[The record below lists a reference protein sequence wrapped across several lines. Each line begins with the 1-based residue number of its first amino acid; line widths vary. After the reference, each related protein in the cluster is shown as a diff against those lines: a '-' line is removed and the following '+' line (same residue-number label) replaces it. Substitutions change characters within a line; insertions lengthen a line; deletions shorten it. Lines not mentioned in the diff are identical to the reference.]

1 MENFVLYDEIG
12 KANEQTIYKARR
24 KGTIKYLAIS
34 CAERYRRPLI
44 SNHVRFVHVL
54 KHPNILQFHEWYETS
69 NHLWLVMELC
79 TGGSLEQVIKEDK
92 FLPDNLVRQF
102 GADIVRGLDYVHSR
116 GVIFDEMRPSRF
128 LLDGNGNVKL
138 FDFSLAHLENECLDE
153 VITRFAD
160 EEEFSHTSNNLDLKN
175 VSAYTAPEVLISG
188 QSTAESDY
196 WGLGCLLYHMSCGIP
211 PFSGDSTEQVCH
223 IVLLFVFLSN
233 QLTDNILNSDYAPP
247 KLPGKKLPADFLS
260 LLNALLIKS
269 PANRISPIQVIK
281 HSFWRDRLQDI
292 NSSSSLTEQ
301 VLTDGST
308 TTSLLDKRNVMND
321 EETNLVNGT
330 KHSLDAND
338 KLSTTVSRTNGC
350 KPIDSHKNQDTLVD
364 PDKKADLLSLDTVTC
379 NLHVEAANFTLHA
392 NTNVSPSTTQPVPDL
407 EKLVDDSSFMVDTKS
422 TCGMNGRM
430 VQSEYHTPNKA
441 ADKDELTSSFY
452 QPRGQSQ
459 MDSSQTESTNL
470 HDVLDSKFI
479 PRPVALDTRA
489 NLAMVYPWGDDSPSL
504 PHEPKL
510 MLFLWHYLRGSQTEP
525 MNTKQRPSIGS
536 VNCASVSW
544 TPRPLSDYT
553 RWCRAPPPARI
564 EGLVHALNE
573 SKLRSITATQL
584 EKHLGDVLALFHSAA
599 SDLQETGASSR
610 QLRTPSTT
618 MRSSVRQSRSSLL
631 AYLIWLIASTT
642 VNVGRATLNDGT
654 TLSNRPDFNK
664 LLGVTIIPDLLAELV
679 VQLRASV
686 SASIEFRV
694 GLCQLGSLLAH
705 RMATIAFQQSLD
717 DATENLFAISWKPVT
732 SALPN
737 YLTVLIE
744 ILREPVSR
752 TGARLRQVALFAVG
766 EILTCSIC
774 LLNRAIKRAKA
785 TGVKGNIVEIQA
797 SQWQTV
803 VHHLLRCLNTSSGT
817 TTVPPSAIDVPSTL
831 SNLDSD
837 SPNKAHTVAND
848 GNPSSE
854 QPVFRVTEM
863 HVRLSA
869 ARSLDAFVTSI
880 LGCRLYDLSVTGS
893 LSVTATACINAI
905 ATAEVVSRLWTDG
918 LLDANTGQKATP
930 ATQRSSLHQE
940 ISLSC
945 ASALAGII
953 RINPGLFTSGLIDR
967 VGTTAFTTL
976 LEPPAGGLA
985 CQQTNLVARLLSIAA
1000 TGLLTPLASRL
1011 PKTNLPKSNRQAGPH
1026 VLSRQTSSP
1035 TVGAGTPAAC
1045 RRMLS
1050 EQRFMIAVFRHLKS
1064 PHAMLRSKAYLL
1076 CSGILS
1082 TSPKESF
1089 PAAFDAQL
1097 PSYLER
1103 DLKATRSLQTRYS
1116 DLQSMSTMTI
1126 STTDTSGSASMA
1138 YLAACTLHFADLLVT
1153 HLIPLICQQLLISLG
1168 CISGSATQSRT
1179 SGTSSARKSSRSNS
1193 LNQASSTSSLT
1204 TMVSIPNLTA
1214 ARTWLPAFSC
1224 LPSLLST
1231 CTTVRVQLVL
1241 PDNTEKPSEFCL
1253 LVFLGKLLDLWA
1265 SVDPIS
1271 SAAAVAGVHQPGNVE
1286 NQLLAITLTITEDL
1300 SQHPESVEARR
1311 RDFICLVLP
1320 GLARLAVA
1328 PRARPETRAICVKIV
1343 AKLAEVLLGESDYS
1357 ASTHSLANFDQP
1369 HPSRVRRLSFAP
1381 ESSLS
1386 ALAERPLSADVE
1398 LLLKELDYME
1408 PATRERAISVTE
1420 ISQKMPA
1427 DSMTQSHYG
1436 FSQSPTQGPEG
1447 SSIKRSEMGH
1457 RSARRS
1463 EKRSMVGTIGAALQ
1477 APTPDTLVSLFE
1489 VVNKLMIPY
1498 ADRLIHCS
1506 EVTAPT
1512 AFIHLINSLLNAVP
1526 PTDVCNQ
1533 PATVFHCPTA
1543 EGDCLPASEP
1553 ELSHALAART
1563 LVVNLVGHGLDV
1575 AIVRLLAS
1583 QLLSPVEL
1591 DVNVPKSG
1599 AVGMRVH
1606 GSVASALCLSLF
1618 HTITLLLRWPNEAK
1632 PSHLIIEL
1640 RLLELVVIACLEL
1653 GELLFPSCSKDGNEQ
1668 PIVRGSENPTSPRT
1682 AKKTVP
1688 KHSPSKIN
1696 SRSPPSTVS
1705 ANLAGRKPPISRL
1718 HVASKNL
1725 HAPLLAGLE
1734 AMNALLAHVA
1744 NVVRIALAA
1753 RATNTP
1759 EGDKTAMAAEEIL
1772 IASRPPPALAG
1783 LLARL
1788 IGLWRPTAV
1797 SGDGSLCTSQTS
1809 ITENHVQSEILIEDE
1824 INLQL
1829 CEASI
1834 TALTNFA
1841 SLYGGEYSR
1850 SALTPSAA
1858 ASISLGL
1865 LRLAEEDRKSQE
1877 ERCAS
1882 SCSSRSTRLP
1892 NSSTDNRT
1900 IDSNKK
1906 VYQARRRMRL
1916 LLRIIRR
1923 LISSDTVC
1931 RSRLA
1936 AEALE
1941 QGVTNLYTTLHFLLQ
1956 KTQRNADASTAK
1968 LLREIIDYVSPADR
1982 LELNSNTVN
1991 NLGPTRSGHNKATN
2005 ASTSRLGSTA
2015 VA

>member
-1 MENFVLYDEIG
+1 
-12 KANEQTIYKARR
+12 
-24 KGTIKYLAIS
+24 
-34 CAERYRRPLI
+34 
-44 SNHVRFVHVL
+44 
-54 KHPNILQFHEWYETS
+54 
-69 NHLWLVMELC
+69 MELC

-92 FLPDNLVRQF
+92 FLPENLIRQF
-102 GADIVRGLDYVHSR
+102 GADIVRGLDYIHSR
-116 GVIFDEMRPSRF
+116 GVVFNEMRPSRF

-153 VITRFAD
+153 VITRFTD
-160 EEEFSHTSNNLDLKN
+160 EEEFSHASNNLDLRN
-175 VSAYTAPEVLISG
+175 VSAYTSPEVLNTG
-188 QSTAESDY
+188 QSTVASDY
-196 WGLGCLLYHMSCGIP
+196 WGLGCLLYHMSCGAP
-211 PFSGDSTEQVCH
+211 PFSGDSIEQFTE
-223 IVLLFVFLSN
+223 
-233 QLTDNILNSDYAPP
+233 NILRSDYAPP
-247 KLPGKKLPADFLS
+247 KLPGRKLSTDFLS

-269 PANRISPIQVIK
+269 PANRISPVQVIK

-301 VLTDGST
+301 VLTDGTT
-308 TTSLLDKRNVMND
+308 TTSLLDKRSAMED

-330 KHSLDAND
+330 KHSLNASD
-338 KLSTTVSRTNGC
+338 KLSITVPHTNGC
-350 KPIDSHKNQDTLVD
+350 KPIDSHKNQETLAD
-364 PDKKADLLSLDTVTC
+364 PDKKSDLLSLDTATC
-379 NLHVEAANFTLHA
+379 GLHAEAANFTLHA
-392 NTNVSPSTTQPVPDL
+392 NAHISPSTTQPIPDL
-407 EKLVDDSSFMVDTKS
+407 EKLVDESSLMVETKDTWD
-422 TCGMNGRM
+422 MNGRM

-441 ADKDELTSSFY
+441 SDKDGLTSSFY

-459 MDSSQTESTNL
+459 MDNTQIEPTNL

-489 NLAMVYPWGDDSPSL
+489 NLAMIYPWGDDSPSL

-510 MLFLWHYLRGSQTEP
+510 MLFLWHYLRGSQTESV
-525 MNTKQRPSIGS
+525 NTKQRPSIGS
-536 VNCASVSW
+536 VSCASVSW
-544 TPRPLSDYT
+544 TPRPLNDYT

-564 EGLVHALNE
+564 EGLTQTLNE

-584 EKHLGDVLALFHSAA
+584 EKHLGDVFALFQSAA
-599 SDLQETGASSR
+599 NDPQETGASCR

-631 AYLIWLIASTT
+631 AYLIWLMASTT
-642 VNVGRATLNDGT
+642 VNVGRVTLNDGT
-654 TLSNRPDFNK
+654 ALTSRPDFYK
-664 LLGVTIIPDLLAELV
+664 LLGVTIIPSLLAELV

-705 RMATIAFQQSLD
+705 RMATIAFQQCLD
-717 DATENLFAISWKPVT
+717 DATENLCAISWKPVI
-732 SALPN
+732 SSLPN

-744 ILREPVSR
+744 ILREPFSR

-774 LLNRAIKRAKA
+774 LLNKTIKQAKA

-803 VHHLLRCLNTSSGT
+803 VHHLLRCLSTSSGT
-817 TTVPPSAIDVPSTL
+817 TNMPAPGIDVPSTL
-831 SNLDSD
+831 SGLDSD
-837 SPNKAHTVAND
+837 NPNKAHTVAND
-848 GNPSSE
+848 SPSSE

-905 ATAEVVSRLWTDG
+905 TTAEVVSRLWTDG
-918 LLDANTGQKATP
+918 LLDANAGNKATL
-930 ATQRSSLHQE
+930 ATQRTSLHQE

-967 VGTTAFTTL
+967 VGTAAFTTL

-985 CQQTNLVARLLSIAA
+985 CQQTNLVARLLSVAA

-1011 PKTNLPKSNRQAGPH
+1011 PKTNLPKSNRQAGPQ
-1026 VLSRQTSSP
+1026 VLSRQTSST

-1050 EQRFMIAVFRHLKS
+1050 EQRFMVAVFRHLKS

-1076 CSGILS
+1076 CCGILS
-1082 TSPKESF
+1082 TCPKESF
-1089 PAAFDAQL
+1089 PVAFDAQL

-1103 DLKATRSLQTRYS
+1103 DLKATRGLQTRYS

-1126 STTDTSGSASMA
+1126 STTDTSGSASMV
-1138 YLAACTLHFADLLVT
+1138 YLAACTLHFTDLLVT

-1168 CISGSATQSRT
+1168 RISGATQSRT

-1193 LNQASSTSSLT
+1193 LNQASSASSLNA
-1204 TMVSIPNLTA
+1204 MVSVPNLTA

-1231 CTTVRVQLVL
+1231 CTTVRVQLIL
-1241 PDNTEKPSEFCL
+1241 PENTEKPSEFCL

-1286 NQLLAITLTITEDL
+1286 SQLLAITLTITEDL

-1357 ASTHSLANFDQP
+1357 ASTHSLADLDQP
-1369 HPSRVRRLSFAP
+1369 HSNRVRRLSFAP

-1398 LLLKELDYME
+1398 LLLKELDHIE

-1420 ISQKMPA
+1420 MSQKMSA
-1427 DSMTQSHYG
+1427 DSMTQSHHG
-1436 FSQSPTQGPEG
+1436 FGQSPTKGPEG
-1447 SSIKRSEMGH
+1447 SSIKRSGVGH
-1457 RSARRS
+1457 RSARKL

-1498 ADRLIHCS
+1498 ADRLIHCP

-1512 AFIHLINSLLNAVP
+1512 AFIRLINLLLNAVP

-1533 PATVFHCPTA
+1533 PPATFHCPTA
-1543 EGDCLPASEP
+1543 EGDCLPASAPEP
-1553 ELSHALAART
+1553 SHALAART
-1563 LVVNLVGHGLDV
+1563 LVVSLVGHGLDV

-1583 QLLSPVEL
+1583 QLLSPVEW

-1618 HTITLLLRWPNEAK
+1618 HTITLLLRWPEEAK

-1640 RLLELVVIACLEL
+1640 RLLELIVIACLEL

-1668 PIVRGSENPTSPRT
+1668 PVVRGPENPTSPRM
-1682 AKKTVP
+1682 AKKTVR
-1688 KHSPSKIN
+1688 KHSPPKIN

-1718 HVASKNL
+1718 HAASKNL
-1725 HAPLLAGLE
+1725 HSPLLAGLG

-1788 IGLWRPTAV
+1788 IGLWRPRAV
-1797 SGDGSLCTSQTS
+1797 SEGDSLCTPQTS
-1809 ITENHVQSEILIEDE
+1809 MTENHVQSEILIEDE

-1882 SCSSRSTRLP
+1882 SCSNRSMRLP
-1892 NSSTDNRT
+1892 NSSTDDRAL
-1900 IDSNKK
+1900 DSNKK

-1941 QGVTNLYTTLHFLLQ
+1941 RGVTNLYTTLHFLLQ

-1982 LELNSNTVN
+1982 FELNSNTVN
-1991 NLGPTRSGHNKATN
+1991 SLGPSRSDHAKATN